1 MIDEEKIFPEAQYY
15 WDMEKIY
22 DRFSQVKQ
30 EVAPNSRRGLN
41 PTEKLYL
48 RGLLCGHTPT
58 EIARNLVKSPKGV
71 EVYLCKT
78 LYKYFKK
85 ITNVSDNPEQ
95 NTGHRHSIPHWSETE
110 GYRLRSFSQSQIT
123 GEKDLEQFVKLS
135 IMSFNQNSGIIDIK
149 ISIELPPDWKPKG
162 KNYSVSEAAS

>member
-1 MIDEEKIFPEAQYY
+1 M
-15 WDMEKIY
+15 
-22 DRFSQVKQ
+22 
-30 EVAPNSRRGLN
+30 
-41 PTEKLYL
+41 
-48 RGLLCGHTPT
+48 RGLLCGYTPT

-85 ITNVSDNPEQ
+85 ITNVSDSSEQ

-110 GYRLRSFSQSQIT
+110 GYRLRSFSQSPST
-123 GEKDLEQFVKLS
+123 AEKDLEHLIKLNV
-135 IMSFNQNSGIIDIK
+135 MSYSQNSGTIDIK

-162 KNYSVSEAAS
+162 KNNSAPEAVS

>member
-15 WDMEKIY
+15 WDLEKIY
-22 DRFSQVKQ
+22 DRFNQAKQ
-30 EVAPNSRRGLN
+30 EIAPNSRRGLN
-41 PTEKLYL
+41 STERLYL

-85 ITNVSDNPEQ
+85 ITNVSDSPEQ

-110 GYRLRSFSQSQIT
+110 GYRLKSFSQSPNAI
-123 GEKDLEQFVKLS
+123 ERELEDFVKLS
-135 IMSFNQNSGIIDIK
+135 ILNYNQFSGTIDIK
-149 ISIELPPDWKPKG
+149 ISIELPPDWKPKP
-162 KNYSVSEAAS
+162 KNDSPPEASS

>member
-1 MIDEEKIFPEAQYY
+1 MIDEEKIFPEAKYY
-15 WDMEKIY
+15 WDLEKIY
-22 DRFSQVKQ
+22 DRFGQVKQ

-85 ITNVSDNPEQ
+85 ITNVSNSPEQ
-95 NTGHRHSIPHWSETE
+95 STGNRHSIPHWSEIE
-110 GYRLRSFSQSQIT
+110 GYRLRSFSQSPTT

-135 IMSFNQNSGIIDIK
+135 IMNFNQNSGTIDIK
-149 ISIELPPDWKPKG
+149 ISIELPPDWKPKH
-162 KNYSVSEAAS
+162 KNDFISEAAS

>member
-1 MIDEEKIFPEAQYY
+1 MIDEEKIFLEAQYY
-15 WDMEKIY
+15 WDLEKIY

-30 EVAPNSRRGLN
+30 EIAPNSRKGLN
-41 PTEKLYL
+41 ATERLYL
-48 RGLLCGHTPT
+48 RGLLCGYTPT

-85 ITNVSDNPEQ
+85 ITNVSDSSEQ

-110 GYRLRSFSQSQIT
+110 GYRLRSFSQSPST
-123 GEKDLEQFVKLS
+123 AEKDLEHLIKLNV
-135 IMSFNQNSGIIDIK
+135 MSYSQNSGTIDIK

-162 KNYSVSEAAS
+162 KNNSAPEAVS